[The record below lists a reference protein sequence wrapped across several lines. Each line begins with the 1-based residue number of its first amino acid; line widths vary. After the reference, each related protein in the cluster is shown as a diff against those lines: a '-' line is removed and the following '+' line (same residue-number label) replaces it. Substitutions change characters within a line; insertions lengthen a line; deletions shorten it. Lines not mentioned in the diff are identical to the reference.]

1 MALGSFVFEL
11 WRRGQD
17 CDALVRMGNAN
28 GARRFSAAAS
38 FAEAFSSL

>member
-17 CDALVRMGNAN
+17 CALVRMGNAN